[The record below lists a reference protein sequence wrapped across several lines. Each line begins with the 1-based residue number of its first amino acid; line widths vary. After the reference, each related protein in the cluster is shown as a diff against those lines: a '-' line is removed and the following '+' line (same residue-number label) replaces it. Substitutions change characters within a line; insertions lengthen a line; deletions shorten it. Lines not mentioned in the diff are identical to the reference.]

1 MLDEKIILT
10 NGIIFG
16 WSFLISVFAIPSIIY
31 VAHLKN
37 LLDRPN
43 DRTVHE
49 VLTPRLGGLAIFA
62 GLMSSIMIFGKI
74 EYGVQ
79 YLLAGCIILFFI
91 GFKG

>member
-1 MLDEKIILT
+1 MFDDKIILT

-37 LLDRPN
+37 LLDKPN
-43 DRTVHE
+43 NRTVHE

-74 EYGVQ
+74 FLNILI
-79 YLLAGCIILFFI
+79 LLHAKQILKF
-91 GFKG
+91 